1 MTQIEFAVSF
11 LNAVQ
16 KKHKDYFEQSK
27 VNIMKCV
34 RIKGEKRITVHV
46 IKDDLPAE
54 IQHDI
59 ELMFW
64 QD

>member
-1 MTQIEFAVSF
+1 MTQIEFAVSY
-11 LNAVQ
+11 LSAVQ
-16 KKHKDYFEQSK
+16 KKHKDYFDRTK
-27 VNIMKCV
+27 VSIMKCV
-34 RIKGEKRITVHV
+34 RIRGEKMITVQV

>member
-1 MTQIEFAVSF
+1 MTQIEFAVSY
-11 LNAVQ
+11 LSAVQ
-16 KKHKDYFEQSK
+16 KKHKDYFERAK
-27 VNIMKCV
+27 VSIMKCV
-34 RIKGEKRITVHV
+34 RIKGEKKIIVQV
-46 IKDDLPAE
+46 IKDDLPHE